1 MIIWREAWV
10 RNAMQWKNQPAA
22 PRLTVVRPR
31 KTLCQG
37 SSRLVCAAA
46 QEQRPLLEPEWVSGT
61 SSESYMFC
69 ASTHIIYKVYV
80 RIYIY
85 MQIQLQ
91 RRRVYS
97 HTDFTNANM
106 YIYIY
111 IMTAK
116 SGAVRS
122 HDLFLS
128 IYIYIFSPLP
138 LHTFPQHTLLNHSWV
153 GIYINTMGSQS
164 F

>member
-1 MIIWREAWV
+1 
-10 RNAMQWKNQPAA
+10 MQWKNQPAA

-46 QEQRPLLEPEWVSGT
+46 QDQRPLLEPVWVSGT

-80 RIYIY
+80 RIYIYIY

-111 IMTAK
+111 IYIHHDCEIW
-116 SGAVRS
+116 RS
-122 HDLFLS
+122 QISRSLSLS
-128 IYIYIFSPLP
+128 IYIYIYSAPSPSI
-138 LHTFPQHTLLNHSWV
+138 HS
-153 GIYINTMGSQS
+153 YNTRC
-164 F
+164 

>member
-1 MIIWREAWV
+1 MVVVEQFGTRNGSPFRALVGSSVYIIVGDLSLYILSHLHIYIYTHILIIWREAWV

-46 QEQRPLLEPEWVSGT
+46 QDQRPLLEPVWVSGT

-69 ASTHIIYKVYV
+69 AYTHIIYEVYV
-80 RIYIY
+80 R
-85 MQIQLQ
+85 
-91 RRRVYS
+91 V
-97 HTDFTNANM
+97 

-111 IMTAK
+111 ANPVAET
-116 SGAVRS
+116 
-122 HDLFLS
+122 
-128 IYIYIFSPLP
+128 
-138 LHTFPQHTLLNHSWV
+138 
-153 GIYINTMGSQS
+153 
-164 F
+164 